1 MNSCIYNGVVT
12 HTRFKPVK
20 HFLKYKTFSFFI
32 DLDEID
38 KLDKDNP
45 IFSYNK
51 FNIFS
56 FYDKDHGDRN
66 GKSLKT
72 WVFSNLKKFDISE
85 NINNIKLLC
94 YPRIF
99 GYVFNPLSI
108 FYCYENN
115 LLKAIFYEVK
125 NTFNEQHTYIFKVKD
140 NNMID
145 QKCKKKFYVSPFM
158 DMDTYYNFKLL
169 NPNENLS
176 ISIKQ
181 TDKEDIVL
189 SAVQTG
195 KRKEFTFKQ
204 LMLNFFKY
212 PLMSFK
218 IISAI
223 HFEALLLWL
232 KGAIYRKRDKKIKN
246 NLSYE
251 KTNESI

>member
-12 HTRFKPVK
+12 HTRFKPIK
-20 HFLKYKTFSFFI
+20 HFLKYKTFSFYI
-32 DLDEID
+32 DLDEIK
-38 KLDKDNP
+38 KLDNDNP
-45 IFSYNK
+45 IFSYNR

-56 FYDKDHGDRN
+56 FYDKDHGDRD
-66 GKSLKT
+66 GKPLKI
-72 WVFSNLKKFDISE
+72 WVLDNLKKFNINE
-85 NINNIKLLC
+85 NINKIKLLC

-99 GYVFNPLSI
+99 GYVFNPLSV
-108 FYCYENN
+108 FYCYEDNS
-115 LLKAIFYEVK
+115 LKAIFYEVK

-140 NNMID
+140 NKIE

-169 NPNENLS
+169 NPNEKLS

-181 TDKEDIVL
+181 TDKEDVVL
-189 SAVQTG
+189 TAVQTG
-195 KRKEFTFKQ
+195 TRKEFTFKQ
-204 LMLNFFKY
+204 LIINFFRY
-212 PLMSFK
+212 PLMSIK

-223 HFEALLLWL
+223 HFEALLLWK

-251 KTNESI
+251 KY